1 MDQDTARELQR
12 ENRDIRHQQGQ
23 HVRGYTNPYRT
34 SRYDDRYDDE
44 EYIQLRDGSY
54 SRVRE

>member
-1 MDQDTARELQR
+1 MDKDTLRDLQR

-23 HVRGYTNPYRT
+23 YVRGYATYHWISNE
-34 SRYDDRYDDE
+34 DDRYDDE
-44 EYIQLRDGSY
+44 EYIQLKDGSY